1 MKGFNRLLFLAII
14 GALVYYVGWKDDG
27 QTLTG
32 LISQLTSQAPT
43 PVAIPPLPPPAPPV
57 GPAGPAA
64 PLYPTSMV
72 GRMLP
77 SWPPVVENDKSTP
90 LADSLTAKNFVLVLD
105 GSGSMAKQGC
115 SGERSKNEVARDAV
129 IDWAASVP
137 EDANLGLVV
146 FDRNGF
152 SIRLPLGL
160 GNRPQF
166 KNEVRKVVPDRSTP
180 LAAAL
185 EIAQSML
192 IDQARTQL
200 GYGEYTV
207 VIVTDG
213 AADDI
218 AALENNVNRVLATS
232 PVVIHTIGF
241 CIAADHSLNRAGRTT
256 YRAANNPAEL
266 RKGLQEVL
274 AESDSFDLSGF

>member
-1 MKGFNRLLFLAII
+1 MKGFNRLLLLAILAAI
-14 GALVYYVGWKDDG
+14 VYYFGWPGAG
-27 QTLTG
+27 QHTG
-32 LISQLTSQAPT
+32 QKATPVSVPASAPAPT
-43 PVAIPPLPPPAPPV
+43 AQT
-57 GPAGPAA
+57 PAA
-64 PLYPTSMV
+64 PPAFPTSMA

-77 SWPPVVENDKSTP
+77 AWPPISDKAAGTP
-90 LADSLTAKNFVLVLD
+90 LAGSLITKNFVLVYD

-115 SGERSKNEVARDAV
+115 SGERAKYEVARDAV

-166 KNEVRKVVPDRSTP
+166 ENEVKKVVPDRSTP

-185 EIAQSML
+185 DIAYSML
-192 IDQARTQL
+192 TEQATKQL
-200 GYGEYTV
+200 GYGDYTV

-218 AALENNVNRVLATS
+218 PALENSVNMVLATS
-232 PVVIHTIGF
+232 PIMIHTIGF
-241 CIAADHSLNRAGRTT
+241 CITADHSLNRAGRTT

-266 RKGLQEVL
+266 RKGLSEVL
-274 AESDSFDLSGF
+274 AESETFDIDGFK

>member
-1 MKGFNRLLFLAII
+1 MKGFNRLVLLAII
-14 GALVYYVGWKDDG
+14 CALVYYVGWKDDK
-27 QTLTG
+27 QTT
-32 LISQLTSQAPT
+32 IQSITQRTAQPPV
-43 PVAIPPLPPPAPPV
+43 PVAAPPPPPPLQPSF
-57 GPAGPAA
+57 
-64 PLYPTSMV
+64 PTSMAD
-72 GRMLP
+72 RMLP
-77 SWPPVVENDKSTP
+77 SWPPLKDGNQSTP
-90 LADSLTAKNFVLVLD
+90 LADSLTSKNFVLIFD

-115 SGERSKNEVARDAV
+115 SGERSKNDVARDAV
-129 IDWAASVP
+129 IEWAASVP

-152 SIRLPLGL
+152 SVRLPLGL

-166 KNEVRKVVPDRSTP
+166 KAEIQKVVPDRSTP

-192 IDQARTQL
+192 TAQARKQL
-200 GYGEYTV
+200 GYGDYNV

-218 AALENNVNRVLATS
+218 PALENSVNMVLATS
-232 PVVIHTIGF
+232 PVMIHTIGF
-241 CIAADHSLNRAGRTT
+241 CIAADHSLNRAERTS

-266 RKGLQEVL
+266 RLGLKEVL
-274 AESDSFDLSGF
+274 AESESFDIGGFK